1 MQGFVYV
8 RFQKRYVLDQSCFL
22 YLAKSSK
29 EKTARRALETPYC
42 GSEYIKLSKQ
52 EREWGI

>member
-1 MQGFVYV
+1 MSGSK
-8 RFQKRYVLDQSCFL
+8 KRYVLN

-29 EKTARRALETPYC
+29 EKTARRALETPSC

-52 EREWGI
+52 EREWGIY